1 MECLKWVFDGIGTQM
16 LGLIVGLIMGGLG
29 GGAIG
34 YKLAVK
40 NKTKQKQ
47 KARDNANHAVNKLGE
62 EAFKK
67 LLTEY
72 AEIKTNS
79 KIVTA
84 Y

>member
-16 LGLIVGLIMGGLG
+16 LGLIAGLIMGGLG

-47 KARDNANHAVNKLGE
+47 KARDNANQTQIGSITMTDC
-62 EAFKK
+62 KK
-67 LLTEY
+67 DG
-72 AEIKTNS
+72 K
-79 KIVTA
+79 
-84 Y
+84 